1 MTVLTEPQH
10 NAAVV
15 VALAAGNRSLK
26 KATILAGSGSAR
38 VLLSGEVLS
47 KQLAGTAAS
56 AAAGIGGGANTGDG
70 TMGAV
75 TVSGAAKPGVY
86 ALRIIE
92 LASNAGTFIVT
103 GPDGKVVASG
113 TVAVAFDAG
122 GLAFTL
128 ADGST
133 DFAAGDGFDI
143 TVTETTTKYL
153 AFDQDNAD
161 PENVP
166 AGILLADTTA
176 PDGTDVLATVIV
188 RDAEVHQTELV
199 WPSDITGAEQLVAE
213 AQLETLLGIIV
224 R

>member
-1 MTVLTEPQH
+1 MSVLTELQH

-26 KATILAGSGSAR
+26 KATILAGSGSDR

-56 AAAGIGGGANTGDG
+56 AAAGIGGGANSGDG
-70 TMGAV
+70 TMGSV

-86 ALRIIE
+86 TLTITDPAT
-92 LASNAGTFIVT
+92 NAGTFRLEDPNGIL
-103 GPDGKVVASG
+103 VATG
-113 TVAVAFDAG
+113 TVAVAFSAG

-128 ADGST
+128 ADGSA
-133 DFAAGDGFDI
+133 DFVAGDGFLI
-143 TVTETTTKYL
+143 TVTLTTEKFL
-153 AFDQDNAD
+153 AFDQDIAA
-161 PENVP
+161 PQNVP

-176 PDGTDVLATVIV
+176 PDGTDVLASVIV
-188 RDAEVHQTELV
+188 RDAEVHQAELV
-199 WPSDITGAEQLVAE
+199 WPSDITAAEQLVAE
-213 AQLETLLGIIV
+213 GQLEKLLGIIV

>member
-1 MTVLTEPQH
+1 MTVLTELQH
-10 NAAVV
+10 SAAVV
-15 VALAAGNRSLK
+15 VALAAGSRSLK
-26 KATILAGSGSAR
+26 NATILAGSGDVRA
-38 VLLSGEVLS
+38 LLSGQVLS
-47 KQLAGTAAS
+47 KQLAGTGAS

-92 LASNAGTFIVT
+92 LAANAGTFVVT
-103 GPDGKVVASG
+103 DPDGKMVATG

-133 DFAAGDGFDI
+133 DFATGDGFDI

-153 AFDQDNAD
+153 AFDQDNAA

-166 AGILLADTTA
+166 AGILLADATA
-176 PDGTDVLATVIV
+176 PDGADVLAVVIV
-188 RDAEVHQTELV
+188 RDAEVHQAELV
-199 WPSDITGAEQLVAE
+199 WPSDITDAEKLVAE
-213 AQLETLLGIIV
+213 GQLETLLGIIV